1 MKAVDQSLPKSQTD
15 GLGTFWTLPPEAICT
30 TLHLTVPR
38 LLPGYPN
45 MGLLEVNRSGT
56 MVERTAQRSSRNL
69 KSSSGGRDMPR
80 SRKGEQRHADGVSMA
95 IMQPK

>member
-1 MKAVDQSLPKSQTD
+1 
-15 GLGTFWTLPPEAICT
+15 
-30 TLHLTVPR
+30 
-38 LLPGYPN
+38 